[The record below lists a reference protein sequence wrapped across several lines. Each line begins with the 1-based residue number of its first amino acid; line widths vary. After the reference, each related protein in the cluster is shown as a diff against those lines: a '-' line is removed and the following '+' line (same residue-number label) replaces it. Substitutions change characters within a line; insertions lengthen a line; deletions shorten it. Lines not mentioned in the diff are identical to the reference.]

1 MSSRVLLL
9 AASEGD
15 ESELRLQLNW
25 GADVHVRNEDRQTPL
40 LLAVRGGHK
49 DMVRPLLDHGA
60 DIEVSGKD
68 GYTALLLAVQHG
80 HKELVRLLLRREA
93 EIEATDEQ
101 GQTALI
107 IAASLGYDAIVRL
120 LLKEGADTETTDDDG
135 NTAAR
140 LAGKG
145 GHVVQLL
152 EAGHPDVSSG
162 IKDNPSFDMHSP
174 ERDLD
179 IEEEVASPGPATL
192 PHNTPE
198 SATLLHTL
206 KGCSVEFSPDGK
218 LVATVVIQ
226 DWWTPVND
234 SLTIKIYDIAT
245 GTLGQT
251 RRHNCIAFSPDSK
264 LVASSPQLG
273 SIVNV
278 EVWDPLTGALHRNIC
293 MQSCSS
299 PKSLAFSP
307 DGKLLAGGNKDG
319 VKI

>member
-1 MSSRVLLL
+1 MQIRILFVLFVFAQILFVYSPTL
-9 AASEGD
+9 
-15 ESELRLQLNW
+15 ELRLQLDW

-40 LLAVRGGHK
+40 LLAVRRGHK
-49 DMVRPLLDHGA
+49 DMVRLLLDHGA
-60 DIEVSGKD
+60 DIEVSDKD

-80 HKELVRLLLRREA
+80 HKELVRLLLKREA

-120 LLKEGADTETTDDDG
+120 LLKEGADTETADDDG
-135 NTAAR
+135 NTASR

-145 GHVVQLL
+145 GHYKVVQLL

-226 DWWTPVND
+226 DWWTPVKPVND

-251 RRHNCIAFSPDSK
+251 RRHNILSR
-264 LVASSPQLG
+264 Q
-273 SIVNV
+273 
-278 EVWDPLTGALHRNIC
+278 
-293 MQSCSS
+293 
-299 PKSLAFSP
+299 
-307 DGKLLAGGNKDG
+307 
-319 VKI
+319 

>member
-1 MSSRVLLL
+1 VIFIYTANNITSYTAMSSRVLLL

-15 ESELRLQLNW
+15 ESELRLQLDW

-40 LLAVRGGHK
+40 LLAVRCGHK
-49 DMVRPLLDHGA
+49 DMVRLLLDHGA
-60 DIEVSGKD
+60 DIEVSDKD

-80 HKELVRLLLRREA
+80 HKEVVRLLLKREA

-135 NTAAR
+135 NTAAK

-145 GHVVQLL
+145 GRYKVVQLL
-152 EAGHPDVSSG
+152 EAGHSDVSSG
-162 IKDNPSFDMHSP
+162 TKDNPSFDMHSL
-174 ERDLD
+174 ECDLD
-179 IEEEVASPGPATL
+179 IEEVASPGPATW
-192 PHNTPE
+192 PHNAPE

-226 DWWTPVND
+226 DWPTTVDD

-245 GTLGQT
+245 GALG
-251 RRHNCIAFSPDSK
+251 
-264 LVASSPQLG
+264 
-273 SIVNV
+273 
-278 EVWDPLTGALHRNIC
+278 
-293 MQSCSS
+293 
-299 PKSLAFSP
+299 
-307 DGKLLAGGNKDG
+307 
-319 VKI
+319 